1 MSCSTSK
8 SFASEA
14 AQRRSSAARTVCSSI
29 SISHLR
35 FRLSFRNHWKRGA
48 LWPVA
53 PVLCRLT
60 MRQLWFG
67 LRIGLGGTRDNVRI
81 WSVSG
86 AKDFSPRFGQ
96 VAYSNAVASCSSI
109 TRPRHCPDHIDQ
121 AGNVLRAAAF
131 GLGFVVD
138 FDGAIEQRR
147 CDIQFRGHR
156 PDRLEIMR
164 QQFDTALPW
173 RESAFGHP
181 RGEDAELAR
190 RAGATGA
197 GKL

>member
-1 MSCSTSK
+1 
-8 SFASEA
+8 
-14 AQRRSSAARTVCSSI
+14 
-29 SISHLR
+29 
-35 FRLSFRNHWKRGA
+35 
-48 LWPVA
+48 
-53 PVLCRLT
+53 

-131 GLGFVVD
+131 GLRYLGIGSLDVAAV
-138 FDGAIEQRR
+138 R
-147 CDIQFRGHR
+147 
-156 PDRLEIMR
+156 
-164 QQFDTALPW
+164 TALAPALDLV
-173 RESAFGHP
+173 RLGEPLVAEFATHRLGPHSKGDDTRSAQEISRARAHDWYLLYAGEHP
-181 RGEDAELAR
+181 RQFARSDAAQRERVRAVVAEVSAR
-190 RAGATGA
+190 PLSTWTGS
-197 GKL
+197 